1 MTLVM
6 ILIITLK
13 MKRVMTVAIWAI
25 IKESMTLRMRITT
38 SFLHVDKDN
47 IIV

>member
-1 MTLVM
+1 M

-25 IKESMTLRMRITT
+25 IKESITLRNNQGEHD
-38 SFLHVDKDN
+38 LEDEDYN
-47 IIV
+47 IIFACG